1 MTKIDYEKLIGGF
14 SVPSKM
20 PSYGWSITAHRCI
33 TGSKLAKVPG
43 SVCSTCYA
51 LKGRYLFPNV
61 QKALE
66 RREKLW
72 ENTSCNTWINN
83 FVGALTQKYAK
94 LSPDKQYFRWFD
106 SGDLRAV
113 IMLWQIIAIAE
124 ATPDIKHWLPTRE
137 VGIVQDYRRVY
148 PDRPAPPNL
157 VIRLSAP
164 MIDDAP
170 AKWWPNTSTVVSE
183 KPNATCPAPSSGNK
197 CATCRACWD
206 PAVANVAYTAH

>member
-61 QKALE
+61 QKALK

-72 ENTSCNTWINN
+72 EDTPRHAWIAN
-83 FVGALTQKYAK
+83 FASAIERKYAK
-94 LSPDKQYFRWFD
+94 LPDDKQFFRWFD
-106 SGDLRAV
+106 SGDLRSV
-113 IMLWQIIAIAE
+113 DMLQQIWEIAKR
-124 ATPDIKHWLPTRE
+124 TPLVQHWLPTRE
-137 VGIVQDYRRVY
+137 VSIVRTWQKQYGTVL
-148 PDRPAPPNL
+148 PNL

-164 MIDDAP
+164 MVDDAP

-183 KPNATCPAPSSGNK
+183 KSNATCPAPSTGNK